1 MEKTGLLARI
11 VLSADYINLGRKG
24 LAAAGE
30 ANEGREIFTKG
41 LLSALE
47 TFKEVQSDLDLE
59 TLIQLERTF
68 LAEELR
74 HCGSDEAETV
84 ASISQA
90 ISYFDDA
97 LLSLEAVQDAAVYQ
111 GAEKTHP
118 HHPKYR
124 IHGMPKD
131 AFHIACISHRTRL
144 KNILRM
150 PGINPIERALYELRA
165 VNMAAAQNAY
175 LEKQKIIRN

>member
-1 MEKTGLLARI
+1 VENI
-11 VLSADYINLGRKG
+11 DFGRKG
-24 LAAAGE
+24 LATEGKE
-30 ANEGREIFTKG
+30 AEGRIAFSDG
-41 LLSALE
+41 LLGSLTA
-47 TFKEVQSDLDLE
+47 FKEVPDLE

-68 LAEELR
+68 LTEELR
-74 HCGSDEAETV
+74 HCGSDETEAL
-84 ASISQA
+84 ASITQA
-90 ISYFDDA
+90 ISYFNDA
-97 LLSLEAVQDAAVYQ
+97 LLALEAVQDAAAYQ

-150 PGINPIERALYELRA
+150 PGINPIERSLFQLRA
-165 VNMAAAQNAY
+165 VNMSVAQNAY
-175 LEKQKIIRN
+175 LERQKIISAEVLILP